1 MKSPG
6 TERDSGCTLFGMEDL
21 PNYLLSASFGFPKGR
36 LVKINIRESGEPE
49 GTALLNE
56 MPLERFREILV
67 KTFKWPAELVDKQIA
82 EMENGY
88 GYSCSLSMTID
99 GLHRSGL
106 LTRYQSSEIA

>member
-1 MKSPG
+1 
-6 TERDSGCTLFGMEDL
+6 MEDL

-49 GTALLNE
+49 STALLNE

-67 KTFKWPAELVDKQIA
+67 KTFKWPAELVDKQIV

-106 LTRYQSSEIA
+106 LTRHQSSEIA